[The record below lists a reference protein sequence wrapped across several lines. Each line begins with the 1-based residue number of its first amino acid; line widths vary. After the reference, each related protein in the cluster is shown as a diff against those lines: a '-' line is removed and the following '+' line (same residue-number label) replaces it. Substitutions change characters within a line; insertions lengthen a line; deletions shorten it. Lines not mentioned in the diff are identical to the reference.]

1 NRRRKFGEVDLL
13 ALDRVLQE
21 RGIFDHD
28 GRARLQCL
36 ALLHP
41 GLERVER
48 AQCRI
53 DAERERGP
61 LRARGGIGE
70 DAKAARK
77 AFDGVEQKRR
87 GVGSSCRHLGDGADL
102 EAGICALDAPERAEL
117 VDECDEFAQVLVHSR
132 SPLPRG
138 APTIAGGTAASTYF
152 SAARIDSL
160 NSANAV
166 TGGGMFR
173 PHPEERAYGSRAAI
187 PNYRARV
194 SKDEGGLMLRDAS
207 QRSGRAVIDR
217 SRRCDAPQHEAE
229 RGHSA
234 AFVGRGSSLFFAAPT
249 AHKGQR

>member
-1 NRRRKFGEVDLL
+1 YSALAPAAGGIAHDHDRARAKRRPAVVTLPNRRRKFCEVELP

-21 RGIFDHD
+21 RGILDHD

-41 GLERVER
+41 GLERVEW

-77 AFDGVEQKRR
+77 AFNGVEQKRR

-102 EAGICALDAPERAEL
+102 EAGICALDAAQRAKL
-117 VDECDEFAQVLVHSR
+117 VDKLDEFAQVLVHSR

-138 APTIAGGTAASTYF
+138 APTIPGRAPASTYF
-152 SAARIDSL
+152 SAALIDS
-160 NSANAV
+160 
-166 TGGGMFR
+166 
-173 PHPEERAYGSRAAI
+173 
-187 PNYRARV
+187 
-194 SKDEGGLMLRDAS
+194 
-207 QRSGRAVIDR
+207 
-217 SRRCDAPQHEAE
+217 
-229 RGHSA
+229 
-234 AFVGRGSSLFFAAPT
+234 
-249 AHKGQR
+249 